1 MLCERARPSVRA
13 RVRACVRA
21 CVHSSIRVCVCACA
35 ASRLTGAALTWARGC
50 CSYKEPGELKISM
63 LEGKA
68 AKKKEEP
75 DNDSSDEEE
84 DFSRGAKPKARKQRR
99 VSGGHAASPA
109 PRAQGSKP
117 ARHSIDGSES
127 LLGACIPILY
137 PFLSR
142 CARQARPSQPTA
154 RPGAWRHRC

>member
-1 MLCERARPSVRA
+1 
-13 RVRACVRA
+13 
-21 CVHSSIRVCVCACA
+21 
-35 ASRLTGAALTWARGC
+35 
-50 CSYKEPGELKISM
+50 M